1 YVNKNSPPTFIVHGD
16 ADPTVPYQQSVK
28 LHDKLVAA
36 GVKTE
41 FITVP
46 GGQHGKF
53 EKEKNSEVNKAIMA
67 FIKSIKGFETK

>member
-1 YVNKNSPPTFIVHGD
+1 VHGD

-28 LHDKLVAA
+28 LHDKLVAV

-41 FITVP
+41 FVTVP

-67 FIKSIKGFETK
+67 FIKSIKGFDTK